1 MIPTGVNTMAKA
13 KKPETTASGAGA
25 AHQQAAE
32 SKKAATGTKA
42 QASEPKPAVKP
53 TAATKKKAPGKP
65 AAAGTPSAFPLID
78 TSLAA
83 EAAARMLR
91 SRAAS
96 GAPQPQT
103 PAADAPAENA
113 QADAPDKRE
122 TSTFKQLK
130 NSLNKPAGGLGSV
143 LGGGISGKKG
153 NTGFGGGNRQLGR
166 NQTFGADV
174 NRSGVP
180 RRTGG

>member
-1 MIPTGVNTMAKA
+1 MAKS
-13 KKPETTASGAGA
+13 KKEESSPADAGA
-25 AHQQAAE
+25 TKKQAAE
-32 SKKAATGTKA
+32 SKAEAGAAKPTTKAAGGT
-42 QASEPKPAVKP
+42 
-53 TAATKKKAPGKP
+53 TKKKAPGKP

-91 SRAAS
+91 SRATS
-96 GAPQPQT
+96 GTPAPQSPS
-103 PAADAPAENA
+103 ADASAENA
-113 QADAPDKRE
+113 QGDAPDKRE

-130 NSLNKPAGGLGSV
+130 NSLNKPAGGLGNV
-143 LGGGISGKKG
+143 LGGGTSGKKG
-153 NTGFGGGNRQLGR
+153 NTGFGGGNRQVGR